1 MWSRSLCIGILLIL
15 AGPALAQPLPATCQR
30 QGHERAAASPQR
42 AAAREAMHQSCAAD
56 FAKYCANVP
65 DGCGRR
71 MQCLKAHESEVSS
84 QCAQAWQNLHATH
97 S

>member
-1 MWSRSLCIGILLIL
+1 MRSKIFTTAIVLIL
-15 AGPALAQPLPATCQR
+15 AGPALAQTSPTVCEHRP
-30 QGHERAAASPQR
+30 HDRAAASPQHI
-42 AAAREAMHQSCAAD
+42 AARQAMHQACAAD

-71 MQCLKAHESEVSS
+71 MQCLKAHESDVSS
-84 QCAQAWQNLHATH
+84 QCAQAWQNLHGTR